1 MGDHR
6 SMKTSPPHQRRFWG
20 MSTAVVISDVVTK
33 ELARRL
39 LVPERVPHEVVGDVV
54 RLSLSY
60 NPGAAFGLSVGA
72 YSRWFFTALAS
83 VILVVLWRM
92 YRDTPPGQR
101 LRVIALA
108 LVAGGAVGN
117 VINRLWS
124 ERGVVDFIDVG
135 VGTLRWPTF
144 NVADM
149 GISIGAVLLVFA
161 FPAAEPRDPEQRA
174 ADGRGPGTR
183 PTTQS
188 AADDRTPG

>member
-1 MGDHR
+1 MGDHGAMQTTP
-6 SMKTSPPHQRRFWG
+6 SHRRLFWG
-20 MSTAVVISDVVTK
+20 VSTGVVIADVVTK

-39 LVPERVPHEVVGDVV
+39 LVPERVPHEVVGDVL

-72 YSRWFFTALAS
+72 YSRWFFTALAG

-135 VGTLRWPTF
+135 VGTIRWPVF
-144 NVADM
+144 NVAD
-149 GISIGAVLLVFA
+149 IAVTTGAIILALSLWK
-161 FPAAEPRDPEQRA
+161 EEQQIER
-174 ADGRGPGTR
+174 R
-183 PTTQS
+183 
-188 AADDRTPG
+188 